1 MLAESSNGIVIL
13 GNDAS
18 RHPAAATVRALAAA
32 IAEMTGCT
40 IGFVSEGPNSAGAC
54 LAGLLPHRA
63 AGGKEREQAGKNVSE
78 MLDDGLDA
86 LLLFGLEPDRDIDGE
101 DVVSRLSSTA
111 YVAAVTS
118 YDSEALR
125 QTADL
130 LLPLGTF
137 AETSGT
143 FVNCEGRWQSFGG
156 ISNPVGESRP
166 GWKILRVLGN
176 LLDAPEFD
184 YQTSEEVRDELKHSL
199 GDVAGDNT
207 YRASAALPAY
217 ERKTNGDARA
227 SVPMYG
233 VDPVVR
239 RARALQ
245 LTPEARRAATGAYS
259 R

>member
-1 MLAESSNGIVIL
+1 M
-13 GNDAS
+13 
-18 RHPAAATVRALAAA
+18 
-32 IAEMTGCT
+32 
-40 IGFVSEGPNSAGAC
+40 GFVSEGANSAGAH
-54 LAGLLPHRA
+54 LAGVLPHRA
-63 AGGKEREQAGKNVSE
+63 AGGKERAAKGKNVVD

-86 LLLFGLEPDRDIDGE
+86 LILFGLEPDRDIIGE
-101 DVVSRLSSTA
+101 DVVSRLSSTGF
-111 YVAAVTS
+111 VAAVSS
-118 YDSEALR
+118 YDSEVLR

-184 YQTSEEVRDELKHSL
+184 YQTSEEIRDELRSSL
-199 GDVAGDNT
+199 GEYSWKSDFRA
-207 YRASAALPAY
+207 ASALAAY
-217 ERKTNGDARA
+217 KANTQVNGHAI
-227 SVPMYG
+227 VPMYG

-245 LTPEARRAATGAYS
+245 LTPEARRAAAGVYS